1 MGFAADC
8 EYASKYG
15 STGNATQAI
24 ITNWN
29 TACALYKVSYR
40 SRPMFRPFSNC
51 MIIDD
56 IPSERRH
63 R

>member
-1 MGFAADC
+1 MGVAADC
-8 EYASKYG
+8 EYTSKYG

-29 TACALYKVSYR
+29 TASALYKVSYR
-40 SRPMFRPFSNC
+40 SRLMFGWFSDC
-51 MIIDD
+51 MTVDD
-56 IPSERRH
+56 IPSEPRH